1 MQFQEEQRQEINN
14 KLNECI
20 ENMSEANRCEKLITR
35 TKEDCNRLEQKWQEL
50 KSVLEKEEQDVEKL
64 SKVSFSNFLHTILN
78 DKDEKLDKEKQEAFT
93 AKLKCDSVLSQLK
106 ECKST
111 LNKLTEK
118 YNRLSHAKEEYAILL
133 KKKRD
138 FILSN
143 MPDKWS
149 AIDRLMEE
157 DKMISSQLKEVN
169 EAINAGNNTMTCI
182 NHALDALQ
190 SAENWGTLDML
201 GGGVLSTMAKRDK
214 MSQAQS
220 YMSDMQKWIGIF
232 ARELKDIDTTI
243 NADLQLDSFLGFAD
257 YFFDG
262 FFVDWAV
269 QSKINSAQDK
279 VRNTYNEVEH
289 ILRNLS
295 NEANN
300 LNNRRSKINHAITM
314 LIEKA

>member
-1 MQFQEEQRQEINN
+1 MQFQEEQRQELNN

-20 ENMSEANRCEKLITR
+20 ENMSEANRYKKLITR
-35 TKEDCNRLEQKWQEL
+35 TEEDCNRLEQKWQKLKAEL
-50 KSVLEKEEQDVEKL
+50 KKEEHDVEKL
-64 SKVSFSNFLHTILN
+64 SKISFANFLHTILN
-78 DKDEKLDKEKQEAFT
+78 DKEEQLDKEKQEAFT
-93 AKLKCDSVLSQLK
+93 AKLKCDSVLSQLE

-118 YNRLSHAKEEYAILL
+118 HNRLRHAKEEYATLL

-149 AIDRLMEE
+149 GIERGMEE
-157 DKMISSQLKEVN
+157 DRMLSSQLKEIR

-190 SAENWGTLDML
+190 SAANWGTMDML
-201 GGGVLSTMAKRDK
+201 GGGVISTMVKRDK
-214 MSQAQS
+214 MNEAQS
-220 YMSDMQKWIGIF
+220 YMTDMQKWIGIF

-243 NADLQLDSFLGFAD
+243 EADLQLDSFLGFAD

-269 QSKINSAQDK
+269 QSKINSAKDK
-279 VRNTYNEVEH
+279 VHNICDEVQQ
-289 ILRNLS
+289 ILSKLS
-295 NEANN
+295 IEAKTLENKKREINN
-300 LNNRRSKINHAITM
+300 AITII
-314 LIEKA
+314 IERA